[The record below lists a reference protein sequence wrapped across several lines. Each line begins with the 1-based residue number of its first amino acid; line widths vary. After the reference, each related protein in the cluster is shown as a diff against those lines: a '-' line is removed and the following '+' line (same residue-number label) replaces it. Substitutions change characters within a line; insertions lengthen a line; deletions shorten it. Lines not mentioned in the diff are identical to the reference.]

1 MDRAA
6 FEAQL
11 IQDGYS
17 VSEGHLPEAQPKP
30 QHTHDFAARA
40 MVLEGEITLRT
51 GDTEHTYRIGDIYS
65 LDAGTMHTEVVG
77 PSGVRYVAGKR

>member
-11 IQDGYS
+11 IQDGFR
-17 VSEGHLPEAQPKP
+17 VSEGQMSEAEPKP
-30 QHTHDFAARA
+30 QHTHDFTARA

-51 GDTEHTYRIGDIYS
+51 GDTEQTYRVGDIYS
-65 LDAGTMHTEVVG
+65 LDAGTMHTEIVG
-77 PSGVRYVAGKR
+77 PSGVRYVAGLS